1 MSSNAASPSPSP
13 SSASPAAASLMSE
26 LQRESKATRRVLERV
41 PMDQLDWKPHP
52 KSMTLGQLAV
62 HVAGIPGNMANL
74 ANGQGFDVSTRPAGP
89 PAQPAEGTDFVAKLD
104 QGLAAAQ
111 DVFAGWSEADV
122 QGTWRLSAGDR
133 EVFAIPRAQMV
144 RTMLLN
150 HWYHHRG
157 QLSLYLRMLD
167 VPVPAVYG
175 RSADESLFD

>member
-1 MSSNAASPSPSP
+1 MSSNAV
-13 SSASPAAASLMSE
+13 SSASPAAALLMSE
-26 LQRESKATRRVLERV
+26 LARESKTTRRVLQRV
-41 PMDQLDWKPHP
+41 PMDKLDWKPHP

-74 ANGQGFDVSTRPAGP
+74 AKGEGFDVSTRPAGP
-89 PAQPAEGTDFVAKLD
+89 PAQPAEGIDFVEKLD
-104 QGLAAAQ
+104 QGLTTAQ
-111 DVFAGWSEADV
+111 DVFAGWSDEDA
-122 QGTWRLSAGDR
+122 QGIWRLSAGDR

-167 VPVPAVYG
+167 VAVPAVYG
-175 RSADESLFD
+175 RSADESFFD